1 MVDQRVNKW
10 IDCAVE
16 HDDGVNN
23 RKYDGTELKV
33 GCFLD
38 GVKYYIWEPSDTKYG
53 TDCYNH

>member
-1 MVDQRVNKW
+1 MVDS
-10 IDCAVE
+10 AVE

-23 RKYDGTELKV
+23 RKYDGTELKA